1 MELEAQWLVNLGF
14 SAAGAFGMWIIN
26 RINVSVVKIE
36 DNIKEMPLRYVTK
49 DDYRDDIAEI
59 KGMLGKIFDR
69 LESKADK

>member
-1 MELEAQWLVNLGF
+1 MDPQFLINLGF
-14 SAAGAFGMWIIN
+14 DAAGAFGMWILN
-26 RINVSVVKIE
+26 RINASVVKIE

-69 LESKADK
+69 LESKVDK

>member
-1 MELEAQWLVNLGF
+1 MEPQWLINVAFG
-14 SAAGAFGMWIIN
+14 AAGAFGMWIIN